1 MNNVSIITENKVMNE
16 SIKLSDNQLNRSG
29 SNESQKRNHKIF
41 WIFFKFWKHKRM
53 EIIKR
58 LLIIIAII
66 CIIIVP

>member
-1 MNNVSIITENKVMNE
+1 MNDISTITKNKVMNE

-29 SNESQKRNHKIF
+29 SNEFQKRNNKIF

-58 LLIIIAII
+58 LLVIIAII
-66 CIIIVP
+66 CIVCA